1 LSSGKNPSN
10 EQETLTVINK
20 EALFHLLD
28 GLSDEINQIKNID
41 NDIENLVRSF
51 IAPELKNEHG
61 FMRMRACIL
70 VQKYTRDSFNVEL
83 LKEIASGVTHCLDDK
98 DNLPVRT
105 NAAKSLERL

>member
-1 LSSGKNPSN
+1 
-10 EQETLTVINK
+10 
-20 EALFHLLD
+20 
-28 GLSDEINQIKNID
+28 
-41 NDIENLVRSF
+41 
-51 IAPELKNEHG
+51 
-61 FMRMRACIL
+61 MRMRACIL